1 VRVFSGIQ
9 PSGIIHIGNYV
20 GAIKN
25 WIKIQQEHD
34 SIFCIVDY
42 HAITVSYDFK
52 KMPDTIFNTAA
63 ILLSCGIDPKKS
75 KLFIQSDIKEHTE
88 LAWILSTFTSYGD
101 LTRMTQFKD
110 KSKQHTDNI
119 NAGLFFYPVL
129 MAADI
134 LLYKAEIVPVG
145 LDQLQHL
152 ELTREITRKFNYVVG
167 NIFPEPKEMLSE
179 VPKILGLD
187 GEAKMSKSMNNYI
200 SLIEEDK
207 DLWEKI
213 KGAKTDERRIKRT
226 DPGDPDVCNIFNIH
240 KVFSK
245 KDEIEMINTE
255 CRKAGI
261 GCIDCKKILNKNL
274 LEFIT
279 PIREKVNYYKN
290 NKNEVIDILKES
302 SNKCKKIAEETMEEV
317 KSKMGLILNWY

>member
-213 KGAKTDERRIKRT
+213 KDAKTDERRIKRT
-226 DPGDPDVCNIFNIH
+226 DPGDPDTCNIFNIH

-302 SNKCKKIAEETMEEV
+302 SNKCRKIAEETMEEV
-317 KSKMGLILNWY
+317 KSKMGLILN

>member
-302 SNKCKKIAEETMEEV
+302 SNKCRKIAEETMEEV

>member
-1 VRVFSGIQ
+1 MRVFSGIQ

-302 SNKCKKIAEETMEEV
+302 SNKCRKIAEETMEEV
-317 KSKMGLILNWY
+317 KSKMGLILN

>member
-1 VRVFSGIQ
+1 MRVFSGIQ

-213 KGAKTDERRIKRT
+213 KDAKTDERRIKRT
-226 DPGDPDVCNIFNIH
+226 DPGDPDTCNIFNIH

-302 SNKCKKIAEETMEEV
+302 SNKCRKIAEETMEEV
-317 KSKMGLILNWY
+317 KSKMGLILN

>member
-1 VRVFSGIQ
+1 LRVFSGIQ

-302 SNKCKKIAEETMEEV
+302 SNKCRKIAEETMEEV
-317 KSKMGLILNWY
+317 KSKMGLILN

>member
-302 SNKCKKIAEETMEEV
+302 SNKCRKIAEETMEEV
-317 KSKMGLILNWY
+317 KSKMGLILN

>member
-1 VRVFSGIQ
+1 LRVFSGIQ

-213 KGAKTDERRIKRT
+213 KDAKTDERRIKRT
-226 DPGDPDVCNIFNIH
+226 DPGDPDTCNIFNIH

-302 SNKCKKIAEETMEEV
+302 SNKCRKIAEETMEEV
-317 KSKMGLILNWY
+317 KSKMGLILN

>member
-1 VRVFSGIQ
+1 MRVFSGIQ

-213 KGAKTDERRIKRT
+213 KDAKTDERRIKRT

-302 SNKCKKIAEETMEEV
+302 SNKCRKIAEETMKEV
-317 KSKMGLILNWY
+317 KSKMGLILN